1 MSIRNALRN
10 RLKKNK
16 IIKNIYENILF
27 KPIINLFG
35 DNFDKTCLLSYS
47 VFPFK
52 QKEKKLIHPNFV
64 ENYTLADSLRKHKYN
79 IDVYNN
85 SYNKKIDYSKY
96 DLIIG
101 EGLPISKYFLE
112 SKNCKVDTIYYATG
126 SHPMVNNYR
135 AKSSLLA
142 FARKHNEY
150 IENSARIVPELW
162 SLGATLSNK
171 YMILGNE
178 VTKNTFDEF
187 NNSENK
193 RILNP
198 PFYATN
204 VIKDFS
210 KKNNKEFLWFG
221 SYSLIHKDLNTV
233 LDVFINHPELTL
245 HICGRIEEEK
255 EFINVYKK
263 DLEKASNI
271 KMHGYV
277 SVDSE
282 EFKRLMELCSFT
294 ILSSCAEG
302 CSTAIATVMG
312 NGGLIPIVSKESGLT
327 IKNGAYVMSG
337 DYFSIENAVLKA
349 AEYKIDNIIDDSKE
363 NIKFVNNE
371 FSIDIF
377 KENVESILDSFLM
390 ECK

>member
-1 MSIRNALRN
+1 MSIRNTLRN

-16 IIKNIYENILF
+16 IIKNIYENSLF
-27 KPIINLFG
+27 KPIINLYG
-35 DNFDKTCLLSYS
+35 DNFDKNCLLSYS

-52 QKEKKLIHPNFV
+52 QKEKKLIHPNFI
-64 ENYTLADSLRKHKYN
+64 ENYTLAASLRKHKYN

-101 EGLPISKYFLE
+101 EGLPISKYFLK
-112 SKNCKVDTIYYATG
+112 SKNCKTDTIYYATG

-142 FARKHNEY
+142 FARKHNKY
-150 IENSARIVPELW
+150 IENSARIVPEVW
-162 SLGATLSNK
+162 NLGATLSNK

-178 VTKNTFDEF
+178 VTKNTFEAF
-187 NNSENK
+187 NNSENN

-255 EFINVYKK
+255 EFIDVYKR

-277 SVDSE
+277 NVDSE
-282 EFKRLMELCSFT
+282 EFKKLMESCSFT

-312 NGGLIPIVSKESGLT
+312 NGGLIPIVSKECGLT
-327 IKNGAYVMSG
+327 IKNGAYVISG
-337 DYFSIENAVLKA
+337 DYSSIENAVLKA
-349 AEYKIDNIIDDSKE
+349 AEYNIDNIIDDSKE

-377 KENVESILDSFLM
+377 KKNVESILDSFLG